1 MSLQTKKCR
10 YSYKIKIFLVLGS
23 SAELRPEEQE
33 VLRVEPPVY
42 ERKEQVQESQLRLQP
57 PVPQPN
63 PIKLIVS
70 IGEL

>member
-1 MSLQTKKCR
+1 M
-10 YSYKIKIFLVLGS
+10 VLGS